1 MSMSKPF
8 LRDCFVMIYYTD
20 ESLPIEIGIVA
31 FGGSGFTH
39 NGSGAVPELITS
51 YNQLWA
57 GQPRVFDPP
66 PDLVIY
72 NEGTNDGGDISADF
86 EAVVAAVQAAAGPK
100 CKQLL
105 LLPVRVP
112 AAQTLPVLRHFCL
125 AHFVAQRRPNVAYPV

>member
-1 MSMSKPF
+1 MRFQLSAFHDLTDRCRMVYDDHRSAV
-8 LRDCFVMIYYTD
+8 RDYSYQLY
-20 ESLPIEIGIVA
+20 ESLDIEIGIVA

-39 NGSGAVPELITS
+39 DGSGGVPPLIQS
-51 YNQLWA
+51 YDKLWA
-57 GQPRVFDPP
+57 NETRHFVPA

-105 LLPVRVP
+105 LLPVCTP
-112 AAQTLPVLRHFCL
+112 PSPCCHYC
-125 AHFVAQRRPNVAYPV
+125 H